1 MKKILV
7 LAGPSAVGK
16 TTVMNELM
24 LKNPQFDYIRSAT
37 TRAPRGDGFD
47 SEYLYLSKEEFLSLV
62 ENGGVL
68 EYTEYGG
75 NFYGTPASEIERIF
89 AEGKTPLLILDINGV
104 KTLKSQKRDFSV
116 VSVYITADIDV
127 LDRRLYERVIADTN
141 TEKAYKTYEMRKEQ
155 NRKDLEEVFTLHGVF
170 DAIIEN
176 TTPVE
181 TANEILSFF
190 NLQK

>member
-1 MKKILV
+1 M
-7 LAGPSAVGK
+7 
-16 TTVMNELM
+16 
-24 LKNPQFDYIRSAT
+24 
-37 TRAPRGDGFD
+37 
-47 SEYLYLSKEEFLSLV
+47 
-62 ENGGVL
+62 
-68 EYTEYGG
+68 
-75 NFYGTPASEIERIF
+75 
-89 AEGKTPLLILDINGV
+89 
-104 KTLKSQKRDFSV
+104 